1 MVEKTRQRRFGNLRA
16 EARLANSRLGS
27 LRYDVGIPPCQQKN
41 CCALTALDGN
51 GGGKPRALP
60 WAVMWR
66 PFRPCIRTAILE
78 KGGHG
83 FTIDGTAQGLR
94 YGRLGSLRH
103 KGLPWFCRFHC
114 EISGLMAKAW
124 TMQGGPSCRA
134 ASPAER
140 SGAHGGKR
148 SPQANRA
155 PHPFHPAGRRTVRA
169 SGPCHPGLQT
179 LDNAGL

>member
-1 MVEKTRQRRFGNLRA
+1 MNACPEYSWWSGKRRGEPHEKKSANRLEYMAEKPRHLRYG
-16 EARLANSRLGS
+16 RLGS

-66 PFRPCIRTAILE
+66 PFRPCIRTAMLE

-94 YGRLGSLRH
+94 YGR
-103 KGLPWFCRFHC
+103 
-114 EISGLMAKAW
+114 
-124 TMQGGPSCRA
+124 
-134 ASPAER
+134 
-140 SGAHGGKR
+140 
-148 SPQANRA
+148 
-155 PHPFHPAGRRTVRA
+155 
-169 SGPCHPGLQT
+169 
-179 LDNAGL
+179 